1 MIVFGNRESRLNAAI
16 GAAGGKFFRLSS
28 DWFARETAACYAAS
42 SETFGKTSQMSAP
55 FASRPLVI
63 APSILASD
71 FSKLGEEVRAA
82 DAAGA
87 DWIHLDVM
95 DGHFVPNISYG
106 PDVIKA
112 IRPHTKKIF
121 DAHLMISPCDP
132 YLEAFA
138 KAGCDHITVHAE
150 AGPHLHRS
158 LQAIRALGKK
168 AGVALNPATPI
179 SAIEYVIDMVDLV
192 LVMSVNPGFGGQAF
206 IPSSL
211 AKISDLRAMTAGRPI
226 DIEVDGGVG
235 SDVSGQLAAAGAN
248 AFVAGSAV
256 FKGGTM
262 ASYKTNISAIRNA
275 AAAARGE
282 AI

>member
-1 MIVFGNRESRLNAAI
+1 M
-16 GAAGGKFFRLSS
+16 
-28 DWFARETAACYAAS
+28 
-42 SETFGKTSQMSAP
+42 SQQ

-71 FSKLGEEVRAA
+71 FSRLGEELRAV

-87 DWIHLDVM
+87 DWIHLDPM
-95 DGHFVPNISYG
+95 DGHFVPNISFG

-112 IRPHTKKIF
+112 MRPHTKKIF
-121 DAHLMISPCDP
+121 DAHLMISPADP

-158 LQAIRALGKK
+158 LQTIRSLGKK
-168 AGVALNPATPI
+168 AGVSLNPATPI
-179 SAIEYVIDMVDLV
+179 SAIEYVIDMIDIV
-192 LVMSVNPGFGGQAF
+192 LVMSINPGFGGQAF
-206 IPSSL
+206 IPSAL
-211 AKISDLRAMTAGRPI
+211 GKVSDIRAMTAGRPI
-226 DIEVDGGVG
+226 DIVVDGGVG
-235 SDVSGQLAAAGAN
+235 PGNVGALTAAGAN
-248 AFVAGSAV
+248 GFVAGTAV

-262 ASYKTNISAIRNA
+262 ESYKGNISAIRNA

-282 AI
+282 MV

>member
-1 MIVFGNRESRLNAAI
+1 M
-16 GAAGGKFFRLSS
+16 
-28 DWFARETAACYAAS
+28 
-42 SETFGKTSQMSAP
+42 SQP
-55 FASRPLVI
+55 FTSRPLVI

-71 FSKLGEEVRAA
+71 FAKLGDEIRAV
-82 DAAGA
+82 DQAGA

-106 PDVIKA
+106 ADVIRA
-112 IRPHTKKIF
+112 LRPHTKKIF

-138 KAGCDHITVHAE
+138 KAGCDHITVHVE

-168 AGVALNPATPI
+168 AGVSLNPATPA
-179 SAIEYVIDMVDLV
+179 SAIEYVIDMIDLV
-192 LVMSVNPGFGGQAF
+192 LIMSVNPGFGGQAF
-206 IPSSL
+206 IPSAL
-211 AKISDLRAMTAGRPI
+211 GKISDLRAMVAGRPI

-235 SDVSGQLAAAGAN
+235 PNVASELAAAGAN

-256 FKGGTM
+256 FKGGTQE
-262 ASYKTNISAIRNA
+262 AYKANLDAIRIK

>member
-1 MIVFGNRESRLNAAI
+1 M
-16 GAAGGKFFRLSS
+16 SS
-28 DWFARETAACYAAS
+28 SFT
-42 SETFGKTSQMSAP
+42 P
-55 FASRPLVI
+55 RPLVI

-71 FSKLGEEVRAA
+71 FSKLGDEVRAV

-112 IRPHTKKIF
+112 IRPHSKKIF
-121 DAHLMISPCDP
+121 DAHLMISPADP

-168 AGVALNPATPI
+168 AGVSLNPATPI
-179 SAIEYVIDMVDLV
+179 TAIEYVIDMIDLV
-192 LVMSVNPGFGGQAF
+192 LVMSVTPGCGAEAV
-206 IPSSL
+206 IPSPL
-211 AKISDLRAMTAGRPI
+211 
-226 DIEVDGGVG
+226 GGVG
-235 SDVSGQLAAAGAN
+235 
-248 AFVAGSAV
+248 
-256 FKGGTM
+256 GGRVVT
-262 ASYKTNISAIRNA
+262 
-275 AAAARGE
+275 
-282 AI
+282 